1 MAEDWELEMKC
12 LWCRPAFSADL
23 QNSVDWRSFPS
34 LPFPVSAPPRP
45 VVRSFLDG
53 LDWPQA
59 SEPRSVPHGGTMP
72 TASIVGPNPLLT
84 ARMTAEERKKELA
97 TILAAGVIRA
107 RDRAP

>member
-1 MAEDWELEMKC
+1 
-12 LWCRPAFSADL
+12 
-23 QNSVDWRSFPS
+23 
-34 LPFPVSAPPRP
+34 
-45 VVRSFLDG
+45 
-53 LDWPQA
+53 
-59 SEPRSVPHGGTMP
+59 MP